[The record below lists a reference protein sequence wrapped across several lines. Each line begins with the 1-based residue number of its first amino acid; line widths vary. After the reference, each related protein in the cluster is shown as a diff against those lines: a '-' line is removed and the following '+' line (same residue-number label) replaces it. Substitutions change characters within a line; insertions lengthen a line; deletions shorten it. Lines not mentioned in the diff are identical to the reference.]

1 MVKRFKLT
9 GTSNWE
15 TIAFLSIRHILGAN
29 RPYFSA
35 TTLMKDIDADV
46 KVLAGLRHK
55 ERPQQPE
62 ATLRRTLQNLRDKGY
77 IEFLGRGEYKLTENG
92 LKRMEEE
99 YEKTMKALNLTQSDL
114 TESHD
119 PV

>member
-1 MVKRFKLT
+1 MGKRIKLI

-15 TIAFLSIRHILGAN
+15 TIAFLRIRYILDTN

-35 TTLMKDIDADV
+35 TKFMKDIDWAV
-46 KVLAGLRHK
+46 KLLGVLGHK
-55 ERPQQPE
+55 ERPEQPE
-62 ATLRRTLQNLRDKGY
+62 ATLRRTIQNLRDKGY

-99 YEKTMKALNLTQSDL
+99 YERTMKTLDL
-114 TESHD
+114 TESD
-119 PV
+119 LPV

>member
-1 MVKRFKLT
+1 MAKRIKLI
-9 GTSNWE
+9 GASNWE
-15 TIAFLSIRHILGAN
+15 TITFLRIRLILGGN

-35 TTLMKDIDADV
+35 TGFMKDIDWAL
-46 KVLAGLRHK
+46 KLLALLGHK

-77 IEFLGRGEYKLTENG
+77 IEFLGRGEYKLTKNG

-99 YEKTMKALNLTQSDL
+99 YERTMKALTVASN
-114 TESHD
+114 EGG
-119 PV
+119 